1 MDLIHKEN
9 IEWLFRFDVSESL
22 IYRSIESY
30 FTDSSVIYVPYPVV
44 VNIYYVSLNDLY

>member
-9 IEWLFRFDVSESL
+9 IEWLFRFDVSES
-22 IYRSIESY
+22 Y
-30 FTDSSVIYVPYPVV
+30 FTDSSVIYVPNPVV